1 MVSAVPLSRDRE
13 TFTFGSS
20 ETCLIS
26 RSGTVIILV
35 SPAQHLKYAKRDKPI
50 RKTPTIEQFNQI
62 IGSIRSQQFNGHN
75 ADDSADFPEFIGL
88 AGLGQA
94 EASALTWDDID

>member
-1 MVSAVPLSRDRE
+1 VFDLALRDR
-13 TFTFGSS
+13 
-20 ETCLIS
+20 
-26 RSGTVIILV
+26 IILV

-94 EASALTWDDID
+94 GASALTWDDID